1 MNPEDHAH
9 GQYAGRLQH
18 VQRLFGDRW
27 YGRSDDKL
35 KRSKYIF
42 PIDQEE
48 LQRLDIFHKLF
59 LTARG
64 NALFSSPLDTT
75 TDLRILDLGTG
86 TGIWSIDMAEALPR
100 ASVLG
105 VDMNMIQPERIP
117 ANMEPPMEFDIES
130 DWKPMERNWDLIH
143 VRTLFGAVRCWEDMY
158 RKIHR
163 HLKPNVGYLEQVEID
178 WEPRFKGGNIPYKC
192 ALVDWTD
199 KLLRAM
205 DRHGRSMRV
214 EPERTR
220 RQLRTAGFS
229 DIHDCSIRV
238 GFTPWSEDRHER
250 DVALWFGAGFS
261 RAIKALSYGPMSL
274 YLTMAIKDIDLLCEA
289 VLDDL
294 RTARYK
300 AYCRM

>member
-1 MNPEDHAH
+1 
-9 GQYAGRLQH
+9 
-18 VQRLFGDRW
+18 
-27 YGRSDDKL
+27 
-35 KRSKYIF
+35 
-42 PIDQEE
+42 
-48 LQRLDIFHKLF
+48 
-59 LTARG
+59 
-64 NALFSSPLDTT
+64 
-75 TDLRILDLGTG
+75 
-86 TGIWSIDMAEALPR
+86 
-100 ASVLG
+100 
-105 VDMNMIQPERIP
+105 
-117 ANMEPPMEFDIES
+117 MEPPMEFDIES

-143 VRTLFGAVRCWEDMY
+143 VRTLFGAVRCWEDIY

-274 YLTMAIKDIDLLCEA
+274 YLTMSIKDIDLLCEA

-300 AYCRM
+300 AYCRIKALLITNRLEADHTSFFVGADRLIPPPLKTPVHRQPPMLNC